1 LENEQDEDMM
11 PSFMKDEETE
21 AAALPVGGAFR
32 GTAYH
37 RLLEVL
43 DFSKI
48 PDVCDLQWV
57 KTQTSAILQSGRLS
71 KEQYD
76 RINPYDVRSF
86 ISSEL
91 GQRMRQAARR
101 HQLEREAQF
110 VIGIPANRMDEKVSS
125 EELVLVQGVIDAWFE
140 EDGQL
145 VLVDY
150 KTDHVPKEGG
160 EAILLKRY
168 RRQLDYYQY
177 ALEQITGK
185 KVKDRLIYSFTLKTV
200 ICG

>member
-1 LENEQDEDMM
+1 
-11 PSFMKDEETE
+11 
-21 AAALPVGGAFR
+21 
-32 GTAYH
+32 
-37 RLLEVL
+37 
-43 DFSKI
+43 
-48 PDVCDLQWV
+48 
-57 KTQTSAILQSGRLS
+57 
-71 KEQYD
+71 
-76 RINPYDVRSF
+76 
-86 ISSEL
+86 
-91 GQRMRQAARR
+91 MRQAARR